1 MNIHLRYAAI
11 LGLAAALV
19 APAFA
24 QDSGADTY
32 KTKCQ
37 MCHGADGMGMTPAGK
52 ALKAASFKTPAL
64 VKASDADLIAA
75 VTSGKNKMP
84 AYAGKLTGP
93 QIKSVVGYIRTL
105 QK

>member
-1 MNIHLRYAAI
+1 MKQRHAVI

-19 APAFA
+19 GPAFA
-24 QDSGADTY
+24 QDNGTDTY

-52 ALKAASFKTPAL
+52 ALKVPSFKSI
-64 VKASDADLIAA
+64 KASDADLIAT
-75 VTSGKNKMP
+75 VKNGKNKMP
-84 AYAGKLTGP
+84 AYAGKLTDP
-93 QIKSVVGYIRTL
+93 QIKAVVGYVRTL

>member
-1 MNIHLRYAAI
+1 MNTNLKYAVI
-11 LGLAAALV
+11 LGLAAAL
-19 APAFA
+19 ATPAFA
-24 QDSGADTY
+24 QDNGADTY

-37 MCHGADGMGMTPAGK
+37 MCHGVDGMGMTPAGK

-64 VKASDADLIAA
+64 IKSSDADLITA
-75 VTSGKNKMP
+75 VKNGKNKMP
-84 AYAGKLTGP
+84 GYAGKLTDA